1 MISRQKGY
9 NNVKKTKLL
18 LLLFTCGLLAACGK
32 KEKTDV
38 SSPETNYVGEAK
50 EQPSF
55 AYEEGL
61 EDDAEMVTVPGVLI
75 EYGQTDYLTSYSEQ
89 ADGSLLFFIEGNWN
103 ENQKWNVVAS
113 DNPTADVKEVSR
125 TNEKIEYQF
134 TGQKEVSGYSEYTIS
149 LSDAE
154 TDKTMFIAVFSMLAN
169 QDGTLTALNTVG
181 YIPSDEEE
189 IEVETVQESTAAEE
203 TVEYFSPDELQY
215 IAEQEREY
223 AALMGERSYPEEF
236 IITGKGTMDILETN
250 AATIYFNYKGYY
262 MNCGIAPSLTIDDLK
277 QAVDDS
283 ETWKSK
289 KVGETEVVYYAD
301 NTDTTMM
308 WMDEANCC
316 YLLSGREIPDSVYE
330 EAIQL
335 MLGN

>member
-1 MISRQKGY
+1 M
-9 NNVKKTKLL
+9 KKAKLL

-32 KEKTDV
+32 KDQTDI
-38 SSPETNYVGEAK
+38 SSPETNYAGEAK

-55 AYEEGL
+55 AYEGEL

-75 EYGQTDYLTSYSEQ
+75 EYGQTDYLVSHSEQ
-89 ADGSLLFFIEGNWN
+89 ADGTLLFSIEGNWN
-103 ENQKWNVVAS
+103 ENQKWEVSAS

-134 TGQKEVSGYSEYTIS
+134 TGQKDVSGYSEYTVS
-149 LSDAE
+149 LSDTE
-154 TDKTMFIAVFSMLAN
+154 TDKTMFIAVFSMFAN
-169 QDGTLTALNTVG
+169 QDGTLAALNTVG

-189 IEVETVQESTAAEE
+189 IEAETVQESTEAEE
-203 TVEYFSPDELQY
+203 TEEYFSPDELQY

-236 IITGKGTMDILETN
+236 IIIGKGTLDILETK
-250 AATIYFNYKGYY
+250 AATIYFNYKGYS

-283 ETWKSK
+283 EFWKSK
-289 KVGETEVVYYAD
+289 KVGETEVVYYVD
-301 NTDTTMM
+301 NTDATMM

-316 YLLSGREIPDSVYE
+316 YLLSGREIPEYVYE

-335 MLGN
+335 MIGN